1 MANIDTPQFRNGIVS
16 ELSEMSLVTRQR
28 GTLTAVTL
36 ALFGIQLGVSPG
48 RWRCRTWR
56 DHSR

>member
-1 MANIDTPQFRNGIVS
+1 
-16 ELSEMSLVTRQR
+16 MSLVTRQR
-28 GTLTAVTL
+28 GTLTAVAL
-36 ALFGIQLGVSPG
+36 ALFGIQLGFSPG